1 MTMPLEGDVTPRPG
15 PWLRTSGGDGPP
27 VRLYI
32 GSPRSGLERFFGEIG
47 SNGPSR
53 AARARWSRS
62 EGSPSLAPMSF
73 SEYEGLLPWFVLA
86 LGAAMV
92 VGNLAA
98 VVRPPERPREEG
110 ELERAPL
117 ARSLTFVAIGA
128 VASLWAIGSLLLG

>member
-1 MTMPLEGDVTPRPG
+1 
-15 PWLRTSGGDGPP
+15 
-27 VRLYI
+27 
-32 GSPRSGLERFFGEIG
+32 
-47 SNGPSR
+47 
-53 AARARWSRS
+53 
-62 EGSPSLAPMSF
+62 MSF